1 MPAGRRHVSIAGTRS
16 GGDAMKKNNQAVRA
30 GALLLAGALALP
42 AWAQGSFPA
51 LGKGRVPQHLR
62 CKAVKLCVVT
72 VVVERSTAGGNTC
85 GIDVVDVVYLH
96 RRTETLVFSLKA
108 GGVGPSGATYSF
120 RAGGQGIVI
129 GENHDDT
136 TSFDEPQASAPAA
149 SGATVFQFDAAQSTP
164 TLERRNLQSW
174 VDKVFT
180 YAIQLDRTPAAGGPS
195 APCPPLDPV
204 IVSRGD

>member
-1 MPAGRRHVSIAGTRS
+1 
-16 GGDAMKKNNQAVRA
+16 MKNKKRLRVA
-30 GALLLAGALALP
+30 ALLLAATLALP
-42 AWAQGSFPA
+42 AAAQGSFPA

-72 VVVERSTAGGNTC
+72 VVVERSTAGGNGC

-96 RRTETLVFSLKA
+96 RRTETLVFTLKA
-108 GGVGPSGATYSF
+108 GGVGPSGATYRF

-136 TSFDEPQASAPAA
+136 TSFDEPQASAPAT

-180 YAIQLDRTPAAGGPS
+180 YAIHLERTPPGGGP
-195 APCPPLDPV
+195 AADCPPLDPV

>member
-1 MPAGRRHVSIAGTRS
+1 MN
-16 GGDAMKKNNQAVRA
+16 KKTAVRA
-30 GALLLAGALALP
+30 GALLLAAALALP
-42 AWAQGSFPA
+42 AVAQGSFPA

-85 GIDVVDVVYLH
+85 GVDVVDVVYLH
-96 RRTETLVFSLKA
+96 RRTETLIFALKA
-108 GGVGPSGATYSF
+108 GGLGPSGATYAF
-120 RAGGQGIVI
+120 RPGGQGIVI

-136 TSFDEPQASAPAA
+136 TSFDEPQANAPAT
-149 SGATVFQFDAAQSTP
+149 SGATVFQFDAVQSTP
-164 TLERRNLQSW
+164 IAERRNIQVW

-180 YAIQLDRTPAAGGPS
+180 YAIQLDRAPAGGG
-195 APCPPLDPV
+195 AAVPCPPLDPV